1 MRLWT
6 LGIEPVRLVKGDE
19 TSAWA
24 AEAWMVVASMVVLL
38 VAISGVVLMVRARR
52 GRDDRES
59 AFRALASGL
68 GLSGDA
74 RGLLRRLAAAH
85 GAASPV
91 ALLLSDH
98 ALRQAVVGVK
108 GAGLP
113 RAERRALER
122 LRADL
127 GL

>member
-113 RAERRALER
+113 RAWRWRSCR
-122 LRADL
+122 
-127 GL
+127 